1 MQIIVENLEKNFTV
15 KQKHE
20 KQIIKAVSDVSFN
33 IDKGEI
39 VAFIGPNG
47 AGKSTTIKML
57 TGIIEPT
64 GGKVLVDGFNPSTQH
79 RVYVW
84 TEVSVIYA
92 FNC

>member
-64 GGKVLVDGFNPSTQH
+64 GGKILVDGLNLGCFLEILFDEQS
-79 RVYVW
+79 
-84 TEVSVIYA
+84 I
-92 FNC
+92 FFLLIK